1 MQSTEFRDVPED
13 PRGAIWGFHFAR
25 PIFSFSGAM
34 CWKTRLVLKTGA
46 PEYLSSGALSKEP
59 ITCYPRRP
67 RGSLSGRPGRSK
79 SGKNWRRG
87 QFLPD
92 LLFPLFKVLS
102 RGQFSRFTSSRQ
114 TVPRS
119 PRMRDTGT
127 CQTSRRRTP
136 WGTSIA
142 VRLREVSTYRRLKN
156 TEHHRG

>member
-46 PEYLSSGALSKEP
+46 PEYLSSGALSQEP

-102 RGQFSRFTSSRQ
+102 RGQFF
-114 TVPRS
+114 P
-119 PRMRDTGT
+119 DL
-127 CQTSRRRTP
+127 
-136 WGTSIA
+136 
-142 VRLREVSTYRRLKN
+142 LRPAKLSLGLRGCGIP
-156 TEHHRG
+156 EHVKPPVGGHPGEQALLSAYGRCPLTRG